1 MNTPFF
7 SVIVVSFQAG
17 DKLPETIGS
26 ILKQSFEDYEII
38 IKDAGSDDGSLE
50 KVEPDPRI
58 RLIRKK
64 DNGIYDGMNQ
74 AIRCCAGSW
83 LYFLN
88 CGDLLYNSNVLY
100 DVHTYISQYRETRIF
115 YGDVLERQTGQRV
128 MANPNMTHLAMYR
141 YLPCHQA
148 CFYHHS
154 LFDERSFDTDYLVR
168 ADYEHFLWCVLDKKA
183 RTRCMQLIVADY
195 EGGGFSES
203 AEGLR
208 LSDMEHKVITGKY
221 FTRAELIRF
230 KAYLVITLQPLRRM
244 LAQNPHTAAVYDR
257 LKNSIYMLMRKE

>member
-7 SVIVVSFQAG
+7 SVIVVCFNAG
-17 DKLPETIGS
+17 DKLRETIDS
-26 ILKQSFEDYEII
+26 ILQQSFEDYEII
-38 IKDAGSDDGSLE
+38 IKDAGSNDGSLE

-64 DNGIYDGMNQ
+64 DGGIYDGMNQ

-88 CGDLLYNSNVLY
+88 CGDLLYNSDVLC
-100 DVHTYISQYRETRIF
+100 DVHTQISRCREGRIF
-115 YGDVLERQTGQRV
+115 YGDVLERRTGQRV
-128 MANPNMTHLAMYR
+128 MANPHMTHLAMYR

-154 LFDERSFDTDYLVR
+154 LFDERSFDTAYRVR
-168 ADYEHFLWCVLDKKA
+168 ADYEHFLWCVLQKKA
-183 RTRCMQLIVADY
+183 PAECMQLVVADY
-195 EGGGFSES
+195 EGGGYSES

-208 LSDMEHKVITGKY
+208 LSAIEHKKITEQY
-221 FTRAELIRF
+221 FSQAERLCF
-230 KAYLVITLQPLRRM
+230 KAYLVVTLQPLRRV
-244 LAQNPHTAAVYDR
+244 LAQNPRTAAVYDR